1 MSEMKRCLSTSIVVL
16 QWPLLSLLT
25 PAVPLHLSLSLL
37 PFRSWISSLLCLPTI
52 VLCPRGPGFVESA
65 FLYPLDLAGL
75 EHMQSAFSLYR
86 RYGMTSRCEYY
97 ITL

>member
-1 MSEMKRCLSTSIVVL
+1 MT
-16 QWPLLSLLT
+16 
-25 PAVPLHLSLSLL
+25 
-37 PFRSWISSLLCLPTI
+37 F
-52 VLCPRGPGFVESA
+52 CPRGPGFVESA

-97 ITL
+97 RSV